1 MSLVCL
7 MVRPLLGRL
16 CVVALLVVVVF
27 AGESSGS
34 KANVGVGVA
43 ATPPYAWTIETANGT
58 PDAGL
63 YTSIALDSESR
74 PYISYVN
81 DLDGTLCIASR
92 DNGTWS
98 TEVVAGAGTLG
109 DTNVVVGPN
118 HTLEASYYNADTG
131 WIMYGVKGPS
141 GWKFIPVAQ
150 GYSEGYNRLAL
161 NFAGQPAIVYTS
173 FEGQLR
179 YASWN
184 GTAWS
189 IENVDNQTITS
200 RYEDL
205 TFDPL
210 GRPHVSYYGGGVL
223 LYAVR
228 KVTGWTRE
236 VVDSTEYAG
245 LYSRIRIDS
254 YGWSHIAYYAS
265 ANESLMYATEGPNGW
280 TRSLVDSTGDS
291 GNDLSFA
298 LDSMDRP
305 QIAYYQRFT
314 GSLHYAIGT
323 ASGWVRET
331 VDSGGVV
338 GWYTGIAVDSEGLP
352 HISYYDWTDSSLR
365 YAEGKIALQVR
376 SLGAS
381 ELSPTSGVLRGEL
394 VALGDNSDA
403 EVGFGFRRTGDANWT
418 FKPAGILNHAGIFTV
433 TVVNLTTD
441 TTYEFQAIANAAAEN
456 SSGAAIYFRLSPPPL
471 PSTDLPLLLAVA
483 IAVVLAGAILV
494 LILRRRR
501 RRPRAPQSRPI
512 SYVAR

>member
-7 MVRPLLGRL
+7 MVRSLVSKL

-27 AGESSGS
+27 AGESTGS
-34 KANVGVGVA
+34 KANIGVGVA

-63 YTSIALDSESR
+63 YSSIALDSESR

-81 DLDGTLCIASR
+81 DLDGTLCVASR
-92 DNGTWS
+92 VNATWS
-98 TEVVAGAGTLG
+98 TEIVAGPEILG
-109 DTNVVVGPN
+109 DTNIVVGPN
-118 HTLEASYYNADTG
+118 HTLEVSYYNADTG

-141 GWKFIPVAQ
+141 GWKLDRVAQ
-150 GYSEGYNRLAL
+150 GFSEGYNRLAL

-173 FEGQLR
+173 FEGYLR

-236 VVDSTEYAG
+236 VVDPTEYAG
-245 LYSRIRIDS
+245 WYSRIQIDS

-280 TRSLVDSTGDS
+280 TRSLIDSTDDS
-291 GNDLSFA
+291 GNDLSFV
-298 LDSMDRP
+298 LDSIDRP

-323 ASGWVRET
+323 GPGWVRET

-365 YAEGKIALQVR
+365 YAEGKVALQVR
-376 SLGAS
+376 SVGVS
-381 ELSPTSGVLRGEL
+381 ELNPTGATLRGEL
-394 VALGDNSDA
+394 VALGNNPNA
-403 EVGFGFRRTGDANWT
+403 EVGFEFRRTGSTNWT
-418 FKPAGILNHAGIFTV
+418 FEPAGSLRQAGTFTV
-433 TVVNLTTD
+433 TLVNLTTD

-456 SSGAAIYFRLSPPPL
+456 SSGATIYFRLSPPPP

-483 IAVVLAGAILV
+483 IAVVLTGAIAV

-501 RRPRAPQSRPI
+501 RPKAPQSRPI